1 MKQLNKKGILGLETV
16 RVVIVTLLV
25 LAVTAIAVFLAL
37 VSLQSSD
44 LFTDDSLGT
53 LSINESVGPVNET
66 GVDFGNNTL
75 ASAVCT
81 ITLVLNATDDIVIDA
96 GNYTQTN
103 CNIAYSAAADS
114 SFNNTLWEVSST
126 TAYTQ
131 TSQVESDTD
140 SIVNNITNG
149 TTQFFA
155 NVPTYMILLG
165 VVVLLLIIAIILVV
179 VSRFASPN
187 AGEGSI

>member
-1 MKQLNKKGILGLETV
+1 MQKKGILGLETV

-37 VSLQSSD
+37 VSLQDSNI
-44 LFTDDSLGT
+44 FT
-53 LSINESVGPVNET
+53 
-66 GVDFGNNTL
+66 
-75 ASAVCT
+75 
-81 ITLVLNATDDIVIDA
+81 
-96 GNYTQTN
+96 
-103 CNIAYSAAADS
+103 ADS
-114 SFNNTLWEVSST
+114 QAANDTNT
-126 TAYTQ
+126 
-131 TSQVESDTD
+131 
-140 SIVNNITNG
+140 IINNITSG

-187 AGEGSI
+187 AGAEL